1 MKKLTKITL
10 LSTALLTI
18 LVGCGGKSSEK
29 TTASSETVETTQ
41 SSSSVEKVQA
51 ETVSFFAPGQYKEGT
66 DIKPGSY
73 YIVLTDLEHSSS
85 DTEKNAYVSV
95 YVKDSKGE
103 TKFSEGFIR
112 EIGKPYRITI
122 EEGDIL
128 AFGDNYSPSGW
139 NVSFFTDEDFK
150 EYQSSEKK

>member
-18 LVGCGGKSSEK
+18 LVGCGSKSSEK

-41 SSSSVEKVQA
+41 SSSEEKVQA

-73 YIVLTDLEHSSS
+73 YMVLTDLEHSSS
-85 DTEKNAYVSV
+85 DTEKNAYVAITV
-95 YVKDSKGE
+95 ADSKGGSKFFEMVKE
-103 TKFSEGFIR
+103 T
-112 EIGKPYRITI
+112 GKPYRITV
-122 EEGDIL
+122 EAGDTLI
-128 AFGDNYSPSGW
+128 FDDNYSPSGW
-139 NVSFFTDEDFK
+139 NVSFFTDEDYK

>member
-18 LVGCGGKSSEK
+18 LVGCGSKSSEK

-41 SSSSVEKVQA
+41 SSKEKA

-73 YIVLTDLEHSSS
+73 YMVLTDLKHSSS

-103 TKFSEGFIR
+103 TKFNEGFIR